1 MAPSSSPDPSALRRE
16 HMVEG
21 QLRTYEVTDRAIL
34 AAFADIAR
42 ERFVEPAFSSLAYR
56 DGCVPALRG
65 GGRLLL
71 APAILA
77 RLIQG
82 AGPRAGE
89 RALDVAGGSGYGAAV
104 LARLG
109 LHVVALETTEAA
121 EGTRAVLGDEK
132 TIEIVIGDLQS
143 GAAAKAPFDLILIH
157 GAFEASP
164 DHLIDQLAEGG
175 RLVGVEASFPA
186 PKAVLIEKV
195 VGGAVSRRTL
205 FDAWAPPLDEFRRR
219 PQFAF

>member
-1 MAPSSSPDPSALRRE
+1 MAQSSSPDPSALRRE

-21 QLRTYEVTDRAIL
+21 QLRTYDVTDQAIL
-34 AAFADIAR
+34 AAFAEIPR
-42 ERFVEPAFSSLAYR
+42 ERFVEPAFASLAYH
-56 DGCVPALRG
+56 DGCVPALSG

-71 APAILA
+71 APATLA
-77 RLIQG
+77 RLIQA

-89 RALDVAGGSGYGAAV
+89 RALDVAGGSGYGASV

-109 LHVVALETTEAA
+109 LHVVALETANAA
-121 EGTRAVLGDEK
+121 EGAKSLLGPEK
-132 TIEIVIGDLQS
+132 AIEIVVGDLQA
-143 GAAAKAPFDLILIH
+143 GALAKAPFDLILVH

-164 DHLIDQLAEGG
+164 DHLIGQLTQGG

-186 PKAVLIEKV
+186 PKAVLIEKAL
-195 VGGAVSRRTL
+195 GGAVSRRTL
-205 FDAWAPPLDEFRRR
+205 FDASAPPLQEFRQK

>member
-1 MAPSSSPDPSALRRE
+1 MAPSSSSDPSAVRRE

-21 QLRTYEVTDRAIL
+21 QLRTCDVTDRAIL
-34 AAFADIAR
+34 AAFVEIAR
-42 ERFVEPAFSSLAYR
+42 ERFVEPAFSSLAYH

-71 APAILA
+71 APATLA
-77 RLIQG
+77 RLIQA

-109 LHVVALETTEAA
+109 LHVVALETAKAA
-121 EGTRAVLGDEK
+121 EGAKSLLSDEK
-132 TIEIVIGDLQS
+132 TIEIVVGDLQS
-143 GAAAKAPFDLILIH
+143 GAAVKAPFDLILIH

-164 DHLIDQLAEGG
+164 DHLIDQLAQGG

-186 PKAVLIEKV
+186 PKAVLIERV
-195 VGGAVSRRTL
+195 VGSAVSRRTL
-205 FDAWAPPLDEFRRR
+205 FDASAPALEEFRRR
-219 PQFAF
+219 PQFTF